1 MAWIRDAK
9 TAADG
14 SEIVIDAFD
23 NVHAPEGDYKFDKE
37 QDSLVAPDGETVREG
52 TYHEK
57 EIRCFCF
64 GTLLFA
70 WRLWWRQTGKTD

>member
-1 MAWIRDAK
+1 MAWIRDVK

-37 QDSLVAPDGETVREG
+37 QDSLVAPDGETVRGIHNIYEVRAAVLMRHAG
-52 TYHEK
+52 
-57 EIRCFCF
+57 
-64 GTLLFA
+64 
-70 WRLWWRQTGKTD
+70 